1 MKTRTIMASTE
12 KLLTP
17 IHPGEILHEEFLRP
31 LALSSNRL
39 AAALDV
45 PANRIADIVRGRRT
59 ITADTAV
66 RLARYFGTTPEL
78 WMNLQRDY
86 ELRLV
91 RRHRLAEIERKIRPR
106 PRFAHA

>member
-1 MKTRTIMASTE
+1 MKSKRTRVGKQQMLA
-12 KLLTP
+12 P
-17 IHPGEILHEEFLRP
+17 IYPGDILRDDFLRP
-31 LALSSNRL
+31 LSLSSNRL

-66 RLARYFGTTPEL
+66 RLARYFGTSPEL

-91 RRHRLAEIERKIRPR
+91 RRHRLAEIERKVRPR
-106 PRFAHA
+106 KRAAHA